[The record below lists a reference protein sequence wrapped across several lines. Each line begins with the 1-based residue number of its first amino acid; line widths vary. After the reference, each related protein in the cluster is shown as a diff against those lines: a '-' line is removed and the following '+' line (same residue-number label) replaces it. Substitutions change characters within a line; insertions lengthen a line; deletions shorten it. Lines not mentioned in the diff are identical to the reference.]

1 LPERC
6 LSTVIKKLKQA
17 VEKEMTVRFFFPY
30 RSPSGVCSAFARV
43 AEDIATRCSIK
54 TAVLDYKD
62 GYLRR
67 SLNGTGG
74 VSVEDFEDNRNV
86 DIPEGDVLV
95 LQAGSPSCI
104 RPELKIHQGAR
115 LVFWQLHPF
124 NFIPSLIPFVP
135 HGSWLARCP
144 GIYQALLTAF
154 HGTKRRRVIEFVDL
168 LSRKGALFSYDQPSV
183 QMTERLLGCR
193 VLDPILLPMPVE
205 VPVAPSRRARLAQ
218 DGLQVGWVGRLYDF
232 KIHILAHTLQRFSDY
247 ARQQQIPITF
257 HVIGDGP
264 ESRRLDGLEIEHGF
278 FKIHKTGDLD
288 PKMVTGYLASNLDLV
303 TAMGSSALE
312 GALTGLPTILL
323 DFSYG
328 PVPPGY
334 RFRWLYD
341 TKGFDLGHA
350 ITGKDC
356 DLDEDF
362 LPGMMETVRADYTV
376 LGRKCFDY
384 CVKNHSLSR
393 IGDRFIELVR
403 TSSLKFGDIPETVLK
418 KSFLR
423 RMHERLRP

>member
-1 LPERC
+1 
-6 LSTVIKKLKQA
+6 
-17 VEKEMTVRFFFPY
+17 MTIRFFFPY

-43 AEDIATRCSIK
+43 AEDIASRCSIK

-67 SLNGTGG
+67 SLNGTGR
-74 VSVEDFEDNRNV
+74 VMVEDFEDNRSV
-86 DIPEGDVLV
+86 DIPESDVLV
-95 LQAGSPSCI
+95 LQAGSPPSCI
-104 RPELKIHQGAR
+104 RRELKIHRGAR

-124 NFIPSLIPFVP
+124 NFIPSLIPLVP
-135 HGSWLARCP
+135 NGSWLARRS
-144 GIYQALLTAF
+144 GTYQALLKVF
-154 HGTKRRRVIEFVDL
+154 HGTKRKRVIEFIDL
-168 LSRKGALFSYDQPSV
+168 LSRERALFSYDQTSV

-193 VLDPILLPMPVE
+193 VPNPVLLPMPVE
-205 VPVAPSRRARLAQ
+205 VPAAPPRLARLAEH
-218 DGLQVGWVGRLYDF
+218 GLQVGWVGRLYDF
-232 KIHILAHTLQRFSDY
+232 KIHILTHTLQRFSDY
-247 ARQQQIPITF
+247 ARQQHIPITF

-264 ESRRLDGLEIEHGF
+264 ESRRLEGLALEHRF
-278 FKIHKTGDLD
+278 FKIHKTGDLN
-288 PKMVTGYLASNLDLV
+288 PKMVTSYLASNVDLV

-323 DFSYG
+323 DLSYG

-341 TKGFDLGHA
+341 TKGFDLAHP
-350 ITGKDC
+350 ITGADC
-356 DLDEDF
+356 DPAEDV
-362 LPGMMETVRADYTV
+362 LPGMMETVRTNYAA

-384 CVKNHSLSR
+384 CVKNHSLPQ

-403 TSSLKFGDIPETVLK
+403 ASSLKFEDIPETALR

-423 RMHERLRP
+423 RMNERLRN